1 MKHNL
6 FYIASRAGAYL
17 FVIMFIALISSVF
30 SVAAGVSIAIVGAP
44 VMDAPVTTTA
54 TNTGSPDLLEN
65 YVSQRVI
72 QMKPASTPLDT
83 IMRQIKNVPIKS
95 WKTEYYAADSRP
107 LNDELDTAYARVD
120 ATNYDHT
127 AAFTVKDISMWAIDD
142 TLMFPNIT
150 VTPKEGTV
158 GPLVGLVVGRT
169 VATSTLTV
177 QCINGAAGSGT
188 NANLATGCFPATIA
202 DNSLIVRMG
211 AAKAETDAQT
221 TPYGIIPVPAYN
233 YCQIF
238 MAQCEESLFQQ
249 VHDKQVSWSLKDYE
263 AQNIYDM
270 RATMEHSYL
279 FGARQKFAD
288 LTSSKE
294 RYLTGGATTYIDKV
308 LTYGSGGSDRT
319 IDDDTFVQW
328 TKDLFTGNSGSETR
342 ILFGGDGLLKNLSNV
357 KTVQKQID
365 AKSTQVKFGLTF
377 KEIETSF
384 GTLLFY
390 HHKLLNMSGWSDN
403 GIVLDINNIEKH
415 VFSPMEAKKLNL
427 ADTGQRNVNA
437 TRLSETSCLVLRYP
451 DTHAVIKPAA

>member
-107 LNDELDTAYARVD
+107 LNDELDVAYTRVD

-127 AAFTVKDISMWAIDD
+127 AALTVKDISMWAIDD

-177 QCINGAAGSGT
+177 QCINGAAGAVA

-249 VHDKQVSWSLKDYE
+249 IHDKEVSWSLKDYE

-357 KTVQKQID
+357 KTIQKQID
-365 AKSTQVKFGLTF
+365 AKSTQVKYGLTF
-377 KEIETSF
+377 REIETNF
-384 GTLLFY
+384 GSLLFF

-427 ADTGQRNVNA
+427 ADTGTRNVNA

>member
-17 FVIMFIALISSVF
+17 FVIMIVALVSAVF
-30 SVAAGVSIAIVGAP
+30 NVAAGVSIAIVGAP

-54 TNTGSPDLLEN
+54 TNAGSPDLLEN
-65 YVSQRVI
+65 YVSQKVI
-72 QMKPASTPLDT
+72 QMKPAATPLDT

-107 LNDELDTAYARVD
+107 LNDELDAAYARVD

-142 TLMFPNIT
+142 TLMFPNVA
-150 VTPKEGTV
+150 VTPKEGTA

-177 QCINGAAGSGT
+177 QCINGAAGAGT
-188 NANLATGCFPATIA
+188 NANLSTGCFPATIA

-249 VHDKQVSWSLKDYE
+249 IHDKEVSWSLKDYE

-270 RATMEHSYL
+270 RATMENSYL

-294 RYLTGGATTYIDKV
+294 RYITGGATTFIEKA

-328 TKDLFTGNSGSETR
+328 TKDIFTGNSGSETR

-357 KTVQKQID
+357 KTIQKQID
-365 AKSTQVKFGLTF
+365 AKSTQVKYGLTF
-377 KEIETSF
+377 KEIETNF
-384 GTLLFY
+384 GTLLFF
-390 HHKLLNMSGWSDN
+390 HHKLLNLAGWSDN
-403 GIVLDINNIEKH
+403 GIVLDINNVEKH
-415 VFSPMEAKKLNL
+415 VFAPMEAKKLNL

-451 DTHAVIKPAA
+451 DTHAVIKPLA